1 MKLVSFNI
9 RCDHGQD
16 GINNFCHRQ
25 DLIVRVIQREKPDL
39 IGFQEMLPHMRSR
52 LEESLGQ
59 AYLFVGC
66 GRGKDLGDESMSV
79 ALRRDRL
86 ELVNLDV
93 FWLSET
99 PGVPGSRFKE
109 QSDCPRLCT
118 HVLVHAL
125 DDGRLLHVYNTHL
138 DHISS
143 RARQLGLAMVLE
155 MIRRD
160 QREWPHP
167 IVLMGDFNA
176 TPDSQELGLM
186 RQMPEMQDFTA
197 EIPWS
202 FHAFGGLEEKG
213 EGQKIDYIFAS
224 GLVCQ
229 GARRWM
235 DKEAGVYLSDHYPV
249 EVCCRL
255 EDEGSVK

>member
-79 ALRRDRL
+79 ALRKDRL

-125 DDGRLLHVYNTHL
+125 GDGRLLHVYNTHL

-143 RARQLGLAMVLE
+143 RARQLGLA
-155 MIRRD
+155 
-160 QREWPHP
+160 
-167 IVLMGDFNA
+167 
-176 TPDSQELGLM
+176 
-186 RQMPEMQDFTA
+186 
-197 EIPWS
+197 
-202 FHAFGGLEEKG
+202 LEEETALPTVLINDGRVLTKNLRRCG
-213 EGQKIDYIFAS
+213 RDEAWLRKA
-224 GLVCQ
+224 LREQ
-229 GARRWM
+229 GFSRPEEVFLLTYAPECGVFCLG
-235 DKEAGVYLSDHYPV
+235 KEDA
-249 EVCCRL
+249 
-255 EDEGSVK
+255 K